1 MQRPDRFIYEGKEYR
16 TNSRECP
23 YPQFYMEAYFKQH
36 PEKRPKSGLMSTA
49 LYRRYVA
56 TYEITES
63 QLALNDIR
71 IRTGYDPDKW
81 ESFRDTIVTG
91 DCALIIDWFTGVIV
105 LHPFDELIDDKRR
118 TSLSLNEGDIETI
131 LLQIEDGNLTCVRKF
146 AVGEYKKFQER
157 QFMEFRKTD
166 KYKQAVKERLERGT
180 EPAHVDIVINNFLMF
195 YSGRILVA
203 DDQSAQNGPMTRKL
217 KVPNRVKGSV

>member
-1 MQRPDRFIYEGKEYR
+1 MQRPDRFVYEGKEYR

-23 YPQFYMEAYFKQH
+23 YARFIMEVYFKQH

-63 QLALNDIR
+63 QLTLNDIQ
-71 IRTGYDPDKW
+71 IRTAYDPDEW
-81 ESFRDTIVTG
+81 ESFRDSILT
-91 DCALIIDWFTGVIV
+91 DESALIIDWFTGVIV
-105 LHPFDELIDDKRR
+105 LHPFDELVDGKRR

-146 AVGEYKKFQER
+146 AVGEYKHFKEQQLEAFK
-157 QFMEFRKTD
+157 KTE
-166 KYKQAVKERLERGT
+166 KYEETVREILARGT
-180 EPAHVDIVINNFLMF
+180 EPEQVDIVINNFLMF
-195 YSGRILVA
+195 YSGRILVT
-203 DDQSAQNGPMTRKL
+203 DDQSAQNVPMTKKL
-217 KVPNRVKGSV
+217 KIPTSE